1 MVLPGRSGESLPFLR
16 GGSYIRASTNRGT
29 GPIPLSQGPRK
40 LMPRKAIAHEEK
52 YVVVDAPV
60 TLTVVVG
67 ERQYGSSIVFL
78 DDEMIANGD
87 IRNLTL
93 GRGPALV
100 GRTATVYTL
109 VTDIRS
115 GTDEMSVTW
124 SLSGG
129 ADYASATKS
138 RAVAAS
144 FGSQMFKGIFHFTT
158 AG

>member
-1 MVLPGRSGESLPFLR
+1 
-16 GGSYIRASTNRGT
+16 
-29 GPIPLSQGPRK
+29 
-40 LMPRKAIAHEEK
+40 MPRKAIAHEEK

-67 ERQYGSSIVFL
+67 ERQYGSSLVFL

-93 GRGPALV
+93 GRGPALA
-100 GRTATVYTL
+100 GRTAAVYTL
-109 VTDIRS
+109 VTDVRS

-124 SLSGG
+124 SLAGG
-129 ADYASATKS
+129 AERASATKS
-138 RAVAAS
+138 LAGATS
-144 FGSQMFKGIFHFTT
+144 FGSQMFKGLFHFTS

>member
-1 MVLPGRSGESLPFLR
+1 
-16 GGSYIRASTNRGT
+16 
-29 GPIPLSQGPRK
+29 
-40 LMPRKAIAHEEK
+40 MPRKAIAHEQK

-93 GRGPALV
+93 GRGPALA
-100 GRTATVYTL
+100 GRTAMVYTL

-129 ADYASATKS
+129 ANRASATKS
-138 RAVAAS
+138 RADAAS
-144 FGSQMFKGIFHFTT
+144 FGSQMFKGVFHFTT